1 MIIRSLALHNAR
13 MQVTTNDND
22 CIVVEIIT
30 AQDKASVELSQV
42 ESDEL
47 MLLLNEAKREIA
59 ERYV

>member
-1 MIIRSLALHNAR
+1 MIIRSLAIDNAR
-13 MQVTTNDND
+13 IQVTTNEND
-22 CIVVEIIT
+22 CVMVEIIT

-47 MLLLNEAKREIA
+47 VLLLNEAKREIA